1 MWENGSWAREEKW
14 NSPAADEISHNL
26 VSTEEEFPMDHLL
39 GLFGKQDQEPEP
51 SEQQSQTIMRESG
64 AVWEF
69 EMPLKEPHIQG
80 QGGQAQGQDQEQA
93 FSIPGGVPL
102 EAVDLQ
108 ESTIEGYF
116 ANIGW
121 TFEKIDQ
128 GLWILKY
135 KGGAKDYDIFVELTP
150 QYLVLVVPIL
160 ERVREGCKEK
170 LWYHLLRLNYMTNIV
185 RFGLNK
191 RDEVLLTL
199 ELPIGSISYQEFQKG
214 VQHLCTIVDDA
225 FPEILFLSQKI
236 DALSSFVRE
245 SQASM

>member
-1 MWENGSWAREEKW
+1 
-14 NSPAADEISHNL
+14 
-26 VSTEEEFPMDHLL
+26 MDHLL
-39 GLFGKQDQEPEP
+39 GLFGKQEQEPDP
-51 SEQQSQTIMRESG
+51 SETQSQTLMRESG

-69 EMPLKEPHIQG
+69 EMPFKEPHVQG
-80 QGGQAQGQDQEQA
+80 QGPGAGQPQEEPADQGFA
-93 FSIPGGVPL
+93 IPGGVPQ
-102 EAVDLQ
+102 EALDLQ
-108 ESTIEGYF
+108 ETTIEGYF
-116 ANIGW
+116 NNIGW
-121 TFEKIDQ
+121 AFEKIDQ

-170 LWYHLLRLNYMTNIV
+170 LWYHMLRLNYMTNIV

-199 ELPIGSISYQEFQKG
+199 EIPVGTISYQEFQKG

-225 FPEILFLSQKI
+225 FPEILFLSQKL
-236 DALSSFVRE
+236 DATSSFLKE
-245 SQASM
+245 SPALGLQP